1 MALTTITAAMLAADL
16 ISDHTNIG
24 AEPAGSDEVL
34 LSDAGVLKA
43 VTVTN
48 LIAGAGGGKVLQ
60 VVNAVYS
67 TQTTATSDTYTDTG
81 LTAAITTAATDNKV
95 LVIVQQRGCGK
106 GGTDTGIN
114 LQLLRAASSI
124 CVFEARGGYTGGTSN
139 NGIGGCGVVY
149 LDSPGSAAEHTYH
162 TEMASYGDSNTA
174 YAQWVGGTAKSSIAL
189 IELEY

>member
-81 LTAAITTAATDNKV
+81 L
-95 LVIVQQRGCGK
+95 
-106 GGTDTGIN
+106 
-114 LQLLRAASSI
+114 S
-124 CVFEARGGYTGGTSN
+124 
-139 NGIGGCGVVY
+139 
-149 LDSPGSAAEHTYH
+149 
-162 TEMASYGDSNTA
+162 
-174 YAQWVGGTAKSSIAL
+174 L
-189 IELEY
+189 IHISEPTRPY